1 MTRDTEATGNMDQ
14 KIDIADPFARRLLNQ
29 YLERRRADLTRLR
42 EALEASDFESIEI
55 SGHNLSGSGAAYGL
69 DTVSRLGAELET
81 AAQSRQVDQI
91 RQVLD
96 QLERF
101 VIGVTVA
108 GST

>member
-1 MTRDTEATGNMDQ
+1 MTQDAEATGNMDQ

-29 YLERRRADLTRLR
+29 YLERRRTDLERLR
-42 EALEASDFESIEI
+42 KALDASDFESIEI

-69 DTVSRLGAELET
+69 DTISHLGADLER
-81 AAQSRQVDQI
+81 AAQARHTGRI
-91 RQVLD
+91 LEVLN
-96 QLERF
+96 QLEQF

>member
-1 MTRDTEATGNMDQ
+1 MTPDAEAAGNMDQ

-42 EALEASDFESIEI
+42 KALEANDFGSIEI

-69 DTVSRLGAELET
+69 ETISQLGADLEQ
-81 AAQSRQVDQI
+81 AAQAGQADRI
-91 RQVLD
+91 RDLLNR
-96 QLERF
+96 LEQF
-101 VIGVTVA
+101 VVGVTVA